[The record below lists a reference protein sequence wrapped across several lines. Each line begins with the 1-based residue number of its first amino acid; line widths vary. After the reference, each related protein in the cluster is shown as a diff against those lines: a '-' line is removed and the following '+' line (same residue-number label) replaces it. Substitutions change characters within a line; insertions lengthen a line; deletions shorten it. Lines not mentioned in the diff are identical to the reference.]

1 MRGYIISAIKMY
13 FEILLLAFENQ
24 ILRRVVLQQ
33 LYAFLSLE
41 ESLNQ
46 TSMCVYFRKDAG
58 IF

>member
-1 MRGYIISAIKMY
+1 MRGCIISAIKMY

-41 ESLNQ
+41 ESLTQ
-46 TSMCVYFRKDAG
+46 TCICIYFRKDAG